1 MRTDRK
7 TPASILALVVGLCGL
22 TMALGYFNKA
32 RCGGAPFAPDGRS
45 LNFDVNKN
53 IDVCYSDIQLLW
65 LGRGIDQHLFPFVT
79 GGITP
84 EGFLTGGTV
93 EYPVLSGILMWL
105 GGIGS
110 HTDTDFLLHSA
121 LILAPFGLLTAW
133 MLGKMS
139 GAYALVWSAT
149 PPLVLYAFHN
159 WELPVVA
166 TSVGAIFLMTFE
178 RIPLRT
184 RAILAAVILAIGF
197 CLKLYPGMFVL
208 PLMAYVL
215 LRGTESKR
223 YDVRGALMTAGA
235 AIATVVLVNLPFAL
249 ISYEGWRASFSFQ
262 EKRSADITTNSL
274 WFWGLRPFYGFGVR
288 ELNADYDALVSILS
302 PVMILASFA
311 LAMYLGWRRYV
322 REGYFPWIAVSAAM
336 LCGFVLLHKVN
347 SPQYTL
353 WILPFLVL
361 FKIRW
366 FWIVAYLIVDAA
378 LGIGIFRY
386 FYQLD
391 MNLDPSKYEAVVQA
405 SVWGHVILLAVFFFL
420 FLRVPLRYPLAGGTD
435 QIANSDNNLPTH
447 SREHA

>member
-1 MRTDRK
+1 
-7 TPASILALVVGLCGL
+7 
-22 TMALGYFNKA
+22 
-32 RCGGAPFAPDGRS
+32 
-45 LNFDVNKN
+45 
-53 IDVCYSDIQLLW
+53 
-65 LGRGIDQHLFPFVT
+65 
-79 GGITP
+79 
-84 EGFLTGGTV
+84 
-93 EYPVLSGILMWL
+93 
-105 GGIGS
+105 
-110 HTDTDFLLHSA
+110 
-121 LILAPFGLLTAW
+121 
-133 MLGKMS
+133 
-139 GAYALVWSAT
+139 
-149 PPLVLYAFHN
+149 
-159 WELPVVA
+159 
-166 TSVGAIFLMTFE
+166 
-178 RIPLRT
+178 
-184 RAILAAVILAIGF
+184 
-197 CLKLYPGMFVL
+197 
-208 PLMAYVL
+208 
-215 LRGTESKR
+215 
-223 YDVRGALMTAGA
+223 MTAGA
-235 AIATVVLVNLPFAL
+235 AIVTVVLVNLPFAL

-322 REGYFPWIAVSAAM
+322 RDGYFPWIAVSAAM